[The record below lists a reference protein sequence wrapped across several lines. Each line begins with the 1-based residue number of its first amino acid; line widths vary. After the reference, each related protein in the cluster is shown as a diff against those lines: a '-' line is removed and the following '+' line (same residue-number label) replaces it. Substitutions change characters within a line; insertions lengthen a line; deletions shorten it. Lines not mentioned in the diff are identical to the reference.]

1 MGNIAFGN
9 KYFIFSKFSSIPK
22 TSKIEADRANLE
34 KEYKELNDFKSS
46 KELEDFLELEKYLN
60 SNEHKNILASI
71 EKGKKKEQDKIKSF
85 ENQKK
90 SKKFKDYFKF
100 KDSQKLKSYL
110 VFAKSKELEDYKE
123 LEALVT
129 SKEFENNK
137 KNIEAQQNTEN
148 AKVKEYNN
156 LKKSKTIKGF
166 FKFKDSA
173 KLNRFNAFSESS
185 ELKKYFELE
194 KYIGS
199 KEFEKNRNAADP
211 KEFKNSEDGRKLVE
225 FESLKKSGDI
235 KFYFKFKDSA
245 KYKDFLSIEKSNELQ
260 KYYELEKYI
269 NSSEHKEKQSSAEKE
284 LAEITGKQKNY
295 QQQKKSKQIKG
306 YYKFQDSQK
315 YKDFTSFQKSKELA
329 DYFDLEKY
337 LTSGE
342 HKELL
347 KSLEEQ
353 EKTEN
358 DKKKEYEEF
367 KNSKKYK
374 WYLGLKDSNKFDAL
388 KKWELVF
395 DDNFENAKLNKE
407 KWMTRYLWGDK
418 LISDS
423 YAFEHDKAFPS
434 DGKNIETNNNTLK
447 IVTRKEKTE
456 GKVWKQPFGFVP
468 QEFEYTTGLIST
480 AKSHRQKF
488 GKIEAKI
495 KVNYAKPVNYNFW
508 MASENNLPH
517 VDILKLGQNKSKV
530 DMAVHTGNITDK
542 NGPNSKETEFSG
554 LDVSQDFFIYTLEWS
569 KYNLTWKINDVIV
582 NEQKQNIPQEEMYL
596 VFSSS
601 ITGKVDGSGLP
612 ASMEVDW
619 VRCYQEK

>member
-9 KYFIFSKFSSIPK
+9 KYFIFSKFSSIPR
-22 TSKIEADRANLE
+22 TSKIETDRANLE

-46 KELEDFLELEKYLN
+46 KELEDFLELEKYLD
-60 SNEHKNILASI
+60 SSEHKNILSSI
-71 EKGKKKEQDKIKSF
+71 ENGKKKEQEKIKLYES
-85 ENQKK
+85 QKK

-100 KDSQKLKSYL
+100 KDSQKLKNYQS
-110 VFAKSKELEDYKE
+110 FAESKELKDYQE

-129 SKEFENNK
+129 SREFENKKKETETRRDAENNK
-137 KNIEAQQNTEN
+137 IKEHN
-148 AKVKEYNN
+148 A
-156 LKKSKTIKGF
+156 LKKSRTIKVF

-173 KLNRFNAFSESS
+173 KLNRFNTISESA
-185 ELKKYFELE
+185 ELKKYFDLE
-194 KYIGS
+194 KFTGS
-199 KEFEKNRNAADP
+199 NEFKKKKSATDP
-211 KEFKNSEDGRKLVE
+211 KEFKNSEEGRKQTE
-225 FESLKKSGDI
+225 FESLKKSSDI
-235 KFYFKFKDSA
+235 RFYFKFQDLA
-245 KYKDFLSIEKSNELQ
+245 KYKEFLSTEKSSELQ
-260 KYYELEKYI
+260 KYYDIEKYI
-269 NSSEHKEKQSSAEKE
+269 NSSEHKEKLNQAEQE
-284 LAEITGKQKNY
+284 LAEINEKQKSY
-295 QQQKKSKQIKG
+295 LQKKKSKQIKDFF
-306 YYKFQDSQK
+306 KFQNSQK
-315 YKDFTSFQKSKELA
+315 YKDFIAFEKSKELA
-329 DYFDLEKY
+329 DYLDLKKY
-337 LTSGE
+337 LASDE

-353 EKTEN
+353 EKAEN

-374 WYLGLKDSNKFDAL
+374 WYLGLKDSNKFDEL
-388 KKWELVF
+388 KKWKLVF
-395 DDNFENAKLNKE
+395 EDDFENGKLDME
-407 KWMTRYLWGDK
+407 KWITRYLWGDK
-418 LISDS
+418 LINDS

-434 DGKNIETNNNTLK
+434 DGKNIEISNSTLK

-468 QEFEYTTGLIST
+468 QEFEYTTGLTST

-488 GKIEAKI
+488 GKVEAKI

-517 VDILKLGQNKSKV
+517 VDILKLGKNKSKV
-530 DMAVHTGNITDK
+530 DMALHTGNITDK
-542 NGPNSKETEFSG
+542 KGPDTVKAEFSG
-554 LDVSQDFFIYTLEWS
+554 LDVSQDFFIYTLEWT
-569 KYNLTWKINDVIV
+569 KYNLIWKINDVIV

-619 VRCYQEK
+619 VKCYQE